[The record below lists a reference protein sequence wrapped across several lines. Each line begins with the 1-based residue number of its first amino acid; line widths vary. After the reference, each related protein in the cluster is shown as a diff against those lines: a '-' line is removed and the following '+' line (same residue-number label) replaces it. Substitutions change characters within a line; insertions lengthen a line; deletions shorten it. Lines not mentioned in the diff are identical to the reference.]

1 MKTSEIENYS
11 LDVIGKAGNDFTK
24 VEVDSLEDLAHT
36 FAIWANY
43 SEKTGSDCII
53 RGFINYTNGDSKEV
67 PKEQL
72 QLDYIF

>member
-1 MKTSEIENYS
+1 MDEIENYS
-11 LDVIGKAGNDFTK
+11 LDIIGKKGNDFTK
-24 VEVDSLEDLAHT
+24 VEVSTLEDLAHT

-43 SEKTGSDCII
+43 SENTGSVCII
-53 RGFINYTNGDSKEV
+53 RGFINYTDGDSKEV